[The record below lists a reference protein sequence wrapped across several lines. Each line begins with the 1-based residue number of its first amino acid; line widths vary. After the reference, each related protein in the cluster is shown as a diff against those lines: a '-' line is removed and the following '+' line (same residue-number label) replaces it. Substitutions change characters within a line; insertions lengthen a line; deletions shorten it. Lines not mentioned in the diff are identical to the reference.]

1 MSGPQELSKPTRGH
15 VESGTAAKIGG
26 NVISSGQSKIGELA
40 SHALVGDQNVLRLEI
55 PVVDSNRMAVLN
67 SIQDLKESTFG
78 PVIITNE
85 LALLSDV

>member
-1 MSGPQELSKPTRGH
+1 M
-15 VESGTAAKIGG
+15 
-26 NVISSGQSKIGELA
+26 ISSGQSKIGELA
-40 SHALVGDQNVLRLEI
+40 SHALVGDQDVLRLQI

-85 LALLSDV
+85 LALLSDI